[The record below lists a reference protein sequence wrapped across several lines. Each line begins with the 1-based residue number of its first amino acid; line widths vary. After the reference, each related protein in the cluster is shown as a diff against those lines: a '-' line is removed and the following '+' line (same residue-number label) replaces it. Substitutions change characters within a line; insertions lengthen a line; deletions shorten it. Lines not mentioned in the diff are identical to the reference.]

1 MKRLVTS
8 FLLCLSLVGFSSIQN
23 AAATGTLTQGD
34 WSLVYPDF
42 SKVGNET
49 KWSFEVKANGTNQIF
64 QTDLIW
70 VEIFNSIGDSI
81 GLGTY
86 LQKSGSAKSTMVEVT
101 LLDKKKL
108 ASSDLSKGLTVKLR
122 IDRFRSLE
130 MKGGTF
136 TFLVPTLNFP
146 KRPVQNSE
154 YIKLNSDFSR
164 PLAFPEDCTT
174 VTFSYTMNDPF
185 EDIDQVNFDIVDAK
199 GKSLAGA
206 YSYGY
211 RSETVQGELNL
222 CDYSLSSATGPFQFQ
237 IELEFASTLKKSPGI
252 ILSPFV
258 IASKFASV
266 DGQIA
271 GMPSVCQKGTTYKTS
286 GGPCPAGFKLVNFGQ
301 LSTIQWNTL
310 TRRAGSL
317 KNKNFLVYGCVAQF
331 DSNTGGSKFRAYT
344 LPSPAE
350 RYYDG
355 ANSLFTGSVKALL
368 KLSEDDAFAAKVT
381 VSGATTYTTLGG
393 RTSVPSFLIRDF
405 VKIGTC

>member
-1 MKRLVTS
+1 MKRLITS
-8 FLLCLSLVGFSSIQN
+8 FLLCLALIGFSPIQN

-42 SKVGNET
+42 SKVGSDTEWN
-49 KWSFEVKANGTNQIF
+49 FEVKANGANQIF
-64 QTDLIW
+64 QTDVIW
-70 VEIFNSIGDSI
+70 VEIFNSSEDQI

-86 LQKSGSAKSTMVEVT
+86 LQKSGSAKSAIVEVT
-101 LLDKKKL
+101 LLEKKKL
-108 ASSDLSKGLTVKLR
+108 ATSDLSKGLTVKLR

-130 MKGGTF
+130 LKGGTF

-146 KRPVQNSE
+146 KRPTQNNQ
-154 YIKLNSDFSR
+154 YIKLNSDFSK
-164 PLAFPEDCTT
+164 PLTFPEDCTK
-174 VTFSYTMNDPF
+174 VPFSYTMNDPF
-185 EDIDQVNFDIVDAK
+185 EDIDQVNFDIIDSK

-211 RSETVQGELNL
+211 RSETVQGELTL

-237 IELEFASTLKKSPGI
+237 IELEFDSSLNKSPGI

-258 IASKFASV
+258 VANKFAKV
-266 DGQIA
+266 EGQIA
-271 GMPSVCQKGTTYKTS
+271 AMPFVCQKGTTYRTS
-286 GGPCPAGFKLVNFGQ
+286 NGPCPSGFKLVNFGP

-310 TRRAGSL
+310 TRSAGSL
-317 KNKNFLVYGCVAQF
+317 KNKNFIVYGCVAQF

-355 ANSLFTGSVKALL
+355 ANSLFTGSAKALL